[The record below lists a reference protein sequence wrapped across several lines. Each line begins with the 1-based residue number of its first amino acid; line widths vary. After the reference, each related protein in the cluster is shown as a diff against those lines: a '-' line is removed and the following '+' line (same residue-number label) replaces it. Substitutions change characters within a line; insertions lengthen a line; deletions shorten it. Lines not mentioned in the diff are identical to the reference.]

1 MSTGKKT
8 RRITVSAM
16 IAALSTVIL
25 YFGSFIEVLDLT
37 MAVISSLMTAV
48 MVIEYGK
55 GAPWCVFG
63 VTSLLSLLLLPQ
75 KFPAL
80 IYLLFFGYYPI
91 IKAYIER
98 IRKRVICWAIK
109 IGIFAVATAL
119 LLFLSKLFLLDIDM
133 PATTVMSAL
142 FVVLCALMLILYDLA
157 LTRMITYYIVRL
169 RHRFKKIF

>member
-1 MSTGKKT
+1 
-8 RRITVSAM
+8 M

-25 YFGSFIEVLDLT
+25 YFGSFIEVLDLS
-37 MAVISSLMTAV
+37 MAVIASLMTTV

-55 GAPWCVFG
+55 SAPWCVFG

-98 IRKRVICWAIK
+98 IRKRFVCWIIK

-119 LLFLSKLFLLDIDM
+119 LLFLSKLLLLEVDM
-133 PATTVMSAL
+133 PASTVMSAL
-142 FVVLCALMLILYDLA
+142 FVALCALMLILYDLA